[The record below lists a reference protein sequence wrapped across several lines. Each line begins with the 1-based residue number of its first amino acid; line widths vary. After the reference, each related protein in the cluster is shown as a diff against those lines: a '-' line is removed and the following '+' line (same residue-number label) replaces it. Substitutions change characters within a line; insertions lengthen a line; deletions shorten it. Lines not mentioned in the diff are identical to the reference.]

1 MKHSQLLLLSAMP
14 RSGSTWILR
23 FLNELWMLNGA
34 DDYVAIRSKYHLEK
48 YMTVG
53 SALIEL
59 SFPRFL
65 PVLLPLM
72 RGHSFTVKTHV
83 CPTGQMMGGLLDWL
97 LRYLTSSKRIV
108 SIYLYRDP
116 RDVVLSGYEYGR
128 RSIERGKPNAFAK
141 TFETIEIGINWVDRY
156 MHTCYPYWRQAEN
169 TLQVRYEDILSGF
182 ETESKRILDHLGLDD
197 QSQEARELLEKYQ
210 PGATPQVG
218 THFNKGEIGRFR
230 QELLPE
236 QLKLCEQHFSPY
248 LDEMGYS

>member
-1 MKHSQLLLLSAMP
+1 VERSQLLLLSAMP

-23 FLNELWMLNGA
+23 FLNELWILKGA
-34 DDYVAIRSKYHLEK
+34 DDYVAIRSQYHLDK

-65 PVLLPLM
+65 PVLRPLFG
-72 RGHSFTVKTHV
+72 GHSFTVKTHG
-83 CPTGQMMGGLLDWL
+83 CPTGQTMGSLSDWS
-97 LRYLTSSKRIV
+97 LRYLDGSQRLL

-141 TFETIEIGINWVDRY
+141 TFETIEIGIHWVDHY
-156 MHTCYPYWRQAEN
+156 MHTCYPYWRRAVN

-182 ETESKRILDHLGLDD
+182 EAQSERILDHLGLDKH
-197 QSQEARELLEKYQ
+197 SQEVQVLLEKYQ

-218 THFNKGEIGRFR
+218 THFFKGEVGRFR

-236 QLKLCEQHFSPY
+236 QLNLFEQHFAPY